1 MKFKIRHKLFLTILL
16 TSTIVAIS
24 LSLFLQW
31 NFDKG
36 FINYVENQ
44 ELVQLDHLAVKLADL
59 YADEGKGWQFIE
71 ENHALWQAVP
81 AADKAGAT
89 QDGGC
94 LWRSR
99 GAAGNKSE

>member
-44 ELVQLDHLAVKLADL
+44 ELVQLDHLAVKT
-59 YADEGKGWQFIE
+59 G
-71 ENHALWQAVP
+71 
-81 AADKAGAT
+81 
-89 QDGGC
+89 
-94 LWRSR
+94 
-99 GAAGNKSE
+99 